1 MPDHAFTPTLG
12 LLDRWSF
19 DSPLLA
25 NRLGDPTQREV
36 LVHIPPEGVEAMAQG
51 KHLGVVIY
59 LAPFTPRALLVLA
72 GRRSQKQSLNATSG
86 WSSKGKWTP

>member
-25 NRLGDPTQREV
+25 NRLGDPTEREV
-36 LVHIPPEGVEAMAQG
+36 LVHIPPEGVEDKKTG
-51 KHLGVVIY
+51 WKIIDEKKFTNPVKKNWFKTFIENIY
-59 LAPFTPRALLVLA
+59 
-72 GRRSQKQSLNATSG
+72 
-86 WSSKGKWTP
+86 